1 MNTEK
6 HHQISQEDLMCE
18 AFRVLLEK
26 PPLELS
32 DSIGQQGF
40 LEIAN
45 FLTTISP
52 PEDQFNPSTMVNH
65 IGAYCYQ
72 PGNEVLKK
80 WYLKT
85 YQGMAK
91 EDIQT
96 IVKKNLDAG
105 DRSSINTLPD
115 ISPEGIEICQLLQ
128 RWAQEIQQR
137 YQPTNQK
144 LMERLAELLGG
155 TEEALIWLKSP
166 HPVLD
171 NRTPESYVKE
181 GKLEVLEYFIHAIE
195 TGQPS

>member
-6 HHQISQEDLMCE
+6 DQQISQEVLMCA
-18 AFRVLLEK
+18 AFGVLLED

-32 DSIGQQGF
+32 DSLGQQGF

-52 PEDQFNPSTMVNH
+52 SEDQFNPSKMVNH

-72 PGNEVLKK
+72 PGNEILKK

-85 YQGMAK
+85 YQGIAK
-91 EDIQT
+91 ENIQT
-96 IVKKNLDAG
+96 IVKKTLDAG
-105 DRSSINTLPD
+105 DRPSIKTLSNV
-115 ISPEGIEICQLLQ
+115 SPEGIEICQLLQ
-128 RWAQEIQQR
+128 RWAQQVQQR
-137 YQPTNQK
+137 YQSTNQK

-155 TEEALIWLKSP
+155 TEQALIWLKSP

-171 NRTPESYVKE
+171 NRTPESYVEE